1 MYSFSIQPIA
11 QKRTI
16 LMHMSTPKQMRKK
29 ASGAADILSLMLTI
43 VGHITETRVQTVLHI
58 VHVRA
63 EPLLL
68 RLLGYSPIPNIGH
81 VVETSASLPSSR
93 SKRQT
98 CEKAVDG
105 SGSLA
110 AEST

>member
-58 VHVRA
+58 VDVRA
-63 EPLLL
+63 ESLFFEIIGLQ
-68 RLLGYSPIPNIGH
+68 PN
-81 VVETSASLPSSR
+81 T
-93 SKRQT
+93 
-98 CEKAVDG
+98 
-105 SGSLA
+105 
-110 AEST
+110 